1 LEDGG
6 ATVSL
11 HKHGAGCGGNGA
23 SVFRLGEPGQSE
35 SEGEKSERECGG
47 GGVGPDFTTARVLAT
62 WRRWQGASATRPPGS
77 ARAPRRGGVRARD

>member
-11 HKHGAGCGGNGA
+11 HEHRAGCGGNGA

-35 SEGEKSERECGG
+35 REEEGE
-47 GGVGPDFTTARVLAT
+47 
-62 WRRWQGASATRPPGS
+62 
-77 ARAPRRGGVRARD
+77 

>member
-11 HKHGAGCGGNGA
+11 HEYGAGCDGNGA

-35 SEGEKSERECGG
+35 REEEGE
-47 GGVGPDFTTARVLAT
+47 
-62 WRRWQGASATRPPGS
+62 
-77 ARAPRRGGVRARD
+77 